1 MEQGRFEGVRVPD
14 PGFPGDTGEVDP
26 ELARVLT
33 AYAAEPDDPERYA
46 AALTALATSRLL
58 VPVVA
63 VLGEVE
69 VDEQGLAHD
78 KSSDM
83 AAVLLTGR
91 DGRRALLA
99 FTGVDAMGRWRPDA
113 RPVPVT
119 ARDAARAALAD
130 AADALVVDVA
140 GPASVVVTGRPLR
153 ALAGEAPP
161 GEPAGG

>member
-1 MEQGRFEGVRVPD
+1 VEQARFEGARVPD

-26 ELARVLT
+26 DLAHALT
-33 AYAAEPDDPERYA
+33 AYAATPDDPAAYA
-46 AALTALATSRLL
+46 AALTALATSRLV

-63 VLGEVE
+63 VLGEIE
-69 VDEQGLAHD
+69 VDEHGLAHD

-99 FTGVDAMGRWRPDA
+99 FSGLGPMREWRSDA
-113 RPVPVT
+113 RPVPVS

-130 AADALVVDVA
+130 DAAALVVDVA
-140 GPASVVVTGRPLR
+140 GPHTLVVTGRPLR
-153 ALAGEAPP
+153 ALAGEGA
-161 GEPAGG
+161 